1 MLSAYVL
8 SEKFLYISLLYFL
21 IVINCT
27 MGNKHRVGSRRKCYR
42 KKTVKATSSK
52 EPLPSTSS
60 PEQIRPRPTST
71 DSHKDSSL

>member
-1 MLSAYVL
+1 
-8 SEKFLYISLLYFL
+8 
-21 IVINCT
+21 
-27 MGNKHRVGSRRKCYR
+27 MGNKQRVGSRRKCYR

-71 DSHKDSSL
+71 DSHKDSLAVSLKLRETLIIMKIILNHWNMT